1 MERRRDA
8 QHSADCRLTG
18 GHWAKSLYGLPVALR
33 ADFIAHPDR
42 TYGGGSIRQ
51 ERPMIPLDWYLILGA
66 VLFLIGTVG
75 FFLKRNIIALL
86 LSVEIMLNAVNLTFI
101 AFSSQRGLISGQVF
115 VFFVLVVAAAEA
127 AVGLALVIAMFRNR
141 ESLNVDRSNLLKW

>member
-1 MERRRDA
+1 
-8 QHSADCRLTG
+8 
-18 GHWAKSLYGLPVALR
+18 
-33 ADFIAHPDR
+33 
-42 TYGGGSIRQ
+42 
-51 ERPMIPLDWYLILGA
+51 MIPISWYLTLSA
-66 VLFLIGTVG
+66 VLFLVGVLG

-86 LSVEIMLNAVNLTFI
+86 LSVEIMLNAVNLTFV
-101 AFSSQRGLISGQVF
+101 AFSTQHGRISGQVF

>member
-1 MERRRDA
+1 
-8 QHSADCRLTG
+8 
-18 GHWAKSLYGLPVALR
+18 
-33 ADFIAHPDR
+33 
-42 TYGGGSIRQ
+42 
-51 ERPMIPLDWYLILGA
+51 MIPLNWYLIMAA
-66 VLFLIGTVG
+66 VLFMVGVLG

-86 LSVEIMLNAVNLTFI
+86 LSVEIMLNAVNLTFV
-101 AFSSQRGLISGQVF
+101 AFSSRHGQIRGQIF